1 MSFFRPLENPEVRVI
16 SLGAGVQSS
25 VLALMGD
32 QGLLGEKPDCAIF
45 ADTGWEPDGVYEHL
59 EWLKTQLSYPVYT
72 VQHGNIRDD
81 MLNEDGSRKRV
92 AGAPFF
98 TANGGMGRRQCT
110 REYKIDP
117 IRKKERELIGLKPR
131 QRAPSEPVV
140 EVWIGISC
148 DEIQRIKES
157 RDKWAHNRWPLIEK
171 RMNRED
177 CKRWFSENYPGRYLP
192 RSACIACPYK
202 SDHEWRLMRDT
213 DPKSW
218 ADAVAFDAAL
228 RVTDRKMENDEY
240 VHRSLKPLSEVD
252 LSTPEDHGQISF
264 LDECDGM
271 CGL

>member
-1 MSFFRPLENPEVRVI
+1 MSFFRALENAEVRVI

-25 VLALMGD
+25 VLALMAD
-32 QGLLGEKPDCAIF
+32 RGLFGEKPDCAIF

-59 EWLKTQLSYPVYT
+59 EWLKEQLSFPVYT

-81 MLNEDGSRKRV
+81 MLNQSEKSV

-98 TANGGMGRRQCT
+98 TANGGMARRQCT
-110 REYKIDP
+110 RQYKIDP

-140 EVWIGISC
+140 EVWIGISS

-157 RDKWAHNRWPLIEK
+157 RDKWSYNRWPLIEK
-171 RMNRED
+171 RMNRDD
-177 CKRWFSENYPGRYLP
+177 CKKWFSEHYPGRYLP
-192 RSACIACPYK
+192 RSACIGCPYR
-202 SDHEWRLMRDT
+202 SDPEWRWLKDN
-213 DPKSW
+213 DQKSW
-218 ADAVAFDAAL
+218 NDAIAFDAAL
-228 RVTDRKMENDEY
+228 RTSNRKMNHDEF